1 MILDKKSYFQKHIDS
16 LSYVRDTMCPQSE
29 EILKYSIHFGVPDNI
44 TIFMAIISELKLAI
58 NFWNDFR
65 CVLLIYL

>member
-44 TIFMAIISELKLAI
+44 TIFIWPSSV
-58 NFWNDFR
+58 NWN
-65 CVLLIYL
+65 